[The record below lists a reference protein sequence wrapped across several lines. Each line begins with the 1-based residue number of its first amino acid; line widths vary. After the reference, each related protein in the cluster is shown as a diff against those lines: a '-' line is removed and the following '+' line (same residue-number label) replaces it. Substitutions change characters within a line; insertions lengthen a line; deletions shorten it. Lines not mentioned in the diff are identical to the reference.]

1 MEKRVQTV
9 CLIIIATIAIG
20 ATIHWLQPVMIPFVL
35 AIFIT
40 LGLRGLVDLLIERF
54 GLPRGVALAATLVA
68 GAIFFVVLGLLIAAS
83 VEQLSDNVD
92 AYETQ
97 FEKFVD
103 RIDASLPAPLRQRLM
118 AESELQTLWQVPV
131 EAVGGLLMGTTN
143 AILQTL
149 SKSLLVL
156 IFVMFLMV
164 GGDAQAHSS
173 GVWGEVEGRI
183 TRYLVIKA
191 LVSLATGI
199 LVGTTLAIL
208 GVDLAIVFGLFA
220 LLLNFIP
227 NIGSIVATFL
237 PLPVVIV
244 SPHVSF
250 VTAILAIAIPGAI
263 QFFVGNVLEPK
274 LMGRSLDL
282 HPVIVLL
289 SLIFWGMIWGIV
301 GMLLATPMTAVAKI
315 LFEKLP
321 TTRPLADL
329 MAGRLDAVLAPAPD

>member
-1 MEKRVQTV
+1 MV
-9 CLIIIATIAIG
+9 
-20 ATIHWLQPVMIPFVL
+20 
-35 AIFIT
+35 
-40 LGLRGLVDLLIERF
+40 
-54 GLPRGVALAATLVA
+54 
-68 GAIFFVVLGLLIAAS
+68 AAS

-92 AYETQ
+92 AYESQ
-97 FEKFVD
+97 FEKFVN
-103 RIDASLPAPLRQRLM
+103 RIDEALPAPLRERLV
-118 AESELQTLWQVPV
+118 AETQLEALWQVPV
-131 EAVGGLLMGTTN
+131 EAVGSLLVGTTN
-143 AILQTL
+143 AILQIL

-156 IFVMFLMV
+156 IFVIFLMV
-164 GGDAQAHSS
+164 GGDARAQSS

-191 LVSLATGI
+191 LVSMATGI
-199 LVGTTLAIL
+199 LVGVTLAIL
-208 GVDLAIVFGLFA
+208 GVELAIVFGLFA

-244 SPHVSF
+244 SPNVSF
-250 VTAILAIAIPGAI
+250 VAAILAIAIPGSI

-282 HPVIVLL
+282 HPVIILL